1 LRSYSKKARASPTPL
16 SGRTRTTVGFP
27 KTAPWHYVDVP
38 LDEPRRD
45 ARFSGD
51 VPDRGCIV
59 DKIHEFKAKLKDPS
73 RTLEERRFALRFL
86 VHCIKDMQM
95 PLHVGDN
102 KDKGGNLTQVRWYDR
117 GSNMHRVWASG
128 IVERAGTTEEF
139 WLENLAELDTDQNRA
154 AWMSGSVEDWATES
168 LLLAREAYLIPGT
181 DTRLRSGQKLGD
193 EYQAKHV
200 PVVRRRLYQAGV
212 RLAMVG

>member
-1 LRSYSKKARASPTPL
+1 
-16 SGRTRTTVGFP
+16 
-27 KTAPWHYVDVP
+27 
-38 LDEPRRD
+38 
-45 ARFSGD
+45 
-51 VPDRGCIV
+51 V

-86 VHCIKDMQM
+86 VHCIKDMHM